1 MGFSV
6 LVGLSAVGALLGSL
20 TIATLNPKSKL
31 PLIQSFLGA
40 GWGAGLVMLGL
51 GSAMFGFA
59 GALVAMLLLGV
70 FQMGYMALNNSMLMM
85 TAAPEYHG
93 RVMSLYMLT
102 FGIFPLMG
110 GPLGVLGDAIGGFAT
125 FTVLGVMLIGFII
138 LMAIV
143 GGQRISMTAVRRA
156 KASHEGIAEAEAETA
171 EAAA

>member
-1 MGFSV
+1 
-6 LVGLSAVGALLGSL
+6 
-20 TIATLNPKSKL
+20 
-31 PLIQSFLGA
+31 
-40 GWGAGLVMLGL
+40 
-51 GSAMFGFA
+51 
-59 GALVAMLLLGV
+59 MLLLGV

-125 FTVLGVMLIGFII
+125 FTALGVALVVFIV

-143 GGQRISMTAVRRA
+143 GGQPSLSPRRA
-156 KASHEGIAEAEAETA
+156 KSSHEGIAEAEATA
-171 EAAA
+171 